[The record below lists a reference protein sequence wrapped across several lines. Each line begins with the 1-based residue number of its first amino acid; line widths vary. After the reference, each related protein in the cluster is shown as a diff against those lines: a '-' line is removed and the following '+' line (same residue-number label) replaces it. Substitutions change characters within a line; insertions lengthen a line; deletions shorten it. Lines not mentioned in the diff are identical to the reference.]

1 MKFIIEII
9 IFLALGGVVKFLLNS
24 LGITSSIPLF
34 IYLGVGIFI
43 LFGRNE
49 SFFRKFG
56 GSNFFT
62 I

>member
-1 MKFIIEII
+1 MKFIIELI
-9 IFLALGGVVKFLLNS
+9 IFLALGGVVKFLFNS

-56 GSNFFT
+56 G
-62 I
+62 